1 MQPWPSLSLSL
12 SLALLQSSSSLER
25 ERSNLRSAFLSLSLF
40 HSFTQQHAMGI
51 YVYVHV
57 GIWERPP
64 AERKSKKIVETDH
77 HLRGDGAGKNNA
89 AAERNSYTS
98 RAQKMYNWLVIICSV
113 GRGRGGQ
120 SRRPIERLVF
130 SIYICCTSVG
140 CEISR
145 HTRASDE
152 EWDARLFQLATLAR
166 RARYSTTTRYTQRE
180 KDREKRWLLARCSF
194 FSPFYLF
201 FSFSLFFTFYLDQLA
216 LRRLSFLS
224 FKIYDGYIL

>member
-1 MQPWPSLSLSL
+1 
-12 SLALLQSSSSLER
+12 
-25 ERSNLRSAFLSLSLF
+25 
-40 HSFTQQHAMGI
+40 MGI

-201 FSFSLFFTFYLDQLA
+201 FPSLFFFPFTWTNWRYVCLHFYRSRFTMDI
-216 LRRLSFLS
+216 S
-224 FKIYDGYIL
+224 FKIIKPAPPGGYSRVFFVFVFVCVRTFTSCRTKIRWLCTP